1 MTHRLGLTPDADPE
15 LLLRARV
22 HLDDDAHVLA
32 RLLEPQVDNLPQV
45 QLHPTAAV
53 LPQLYLIRENNVIF
67 YHILLNYLIYLTL
80 VDFSC
85 VRKAWSFLSMLT

>member
-1 MTHRLGLTPDADPE
+1 MLTHRLGLTPNPDFE

-53 LPQLYLIRENNVIF
+53 LPQLYLFRENNNKILIF
-67 YHILLNYLIYLTL
+67 Y
-80 VDFSC
+80 
-85 VRKAWSFLSMLT
+85 